1 LWVALPAAGAPRW
14 PAAAGPRRS
23 PAGLRACAEGPGAG
37 RARGAA
43 GGSRGRPHPLAG
55 RCRGGRPEGGGRV
68 LVSGGRGET
77 KVSSSSRRRRRS
89 CTSYKHTA
97 PISPRMSVDFRM
109 LAPGV
114 LRSALGPLEASPAPP
129 LARSACQ
136 EKGASV
142 DP

>member
-43 GGSRGRPHPLAG
+43 GGSR
-55 RCRGGRPEGGGRV
+55 GGRV

>member
-1 LWVALPAAGAPRW
+1 MRSGWPSPLPALHAGRRRRGRGGAPQGSARAGATR
-14 PAAAGPRRS
+14 ASCRLQAAGPRR
-23 PAGLRACAEGPGAG
+23 R
-37 RARGAA
+37 R
-43 GGSRGRPHPLAG
+43 
-55 RCRGGRPEGGGRV
+55 RGGGG
-68 LVSGGRGET
+68 GGRGET